1 MEELTLI
8 LIILSIVLF
17 LGRYV
22 LKKTGVDMLTMIV
35 SVCAMAQTLKDTTI
49 PEDDLLIMLI
59 PTIFVMMITV
69 CGLAFDKRRY

>member
-22 LKKTGVDMLTMIV
+22 IKKTGVDMLTMIV
-35 SVCAMAQTLKDTTI
+35 SVCTMAVTLKDDTI
-49 PEDDLLIMLI
+49 PSDDLLIMLI
-59 PTIFVMMITV
+59 PTVFVIMITV